1 MRRGG
6 TGGSA
11 VVARDCMG
19 SMGHYG
25 SLGSF
30 PGVSLLRTRNEDA
43 EVEKCLCCREKSVS
57 VVAG

>member
-1 MRRGG
+1 
-6 TGGSA
+6 
-11 VVARDCMG
+11 
-19 SMGHYG
+19 MGHYG